1 MNFIRAELIHKAFLM
16 QPIKAFSFVHYNT
29 NIKVSKNN
37 DCLVVELVGRRG
49 QKGLLEIFHDLYDLL
64 FLMLGAYPIRQNLT
78 YNDKAIDTSE
88 WVGRYMTATHFNETE
103 AAFGDITIENINSNS
118 LINIKKVH
126 MQSLSSLSHI
136 VSKYY
141 EHVVTNHKI
150 ELMLHTIDG
159 FFIHSIYYDELL
171 QKKRQ
176 KAKCN
181 DTKYNENVER
191 VFKQFFYYHRKY
203 NCEILSVLGITK
215 KIFYKTVTDTRNDFS
230 HLLGKK
236 KNRLISGGDMVY
248 YMDLIFIAERLF
260 ILDEIL
266 NLRSNESMIQEYMY
280 IMHDWIDEVVNN
292 RKNRIKSKRYI
303 NIQKLH
309 KIERNLCLVK

>member
-1 MNFIRAELIHKAFLM
+1 M
-16 QPIKAFSFVHYNT
+16 
-29 NIKVSKNN
+29 
-37 DCLVVELVGRRG
+37 
-49 QKGLLEIFHDLYDLL
+49 
-64 FLMLGAYPIRQNLT
+64 
-78 YNDKAIDTSE
+78 
-88 WVGRYMTATHFNETE
+88 
-103 AAFGDITIENINSNS
+103 
-118 LINIKKVH
+118 
-126 MQSLSSLSHI
+126 
-136 VSKYY
+136 
-141 EHVVTNHKI
+141 
-150 ELMLHTIDG
+150 
-159 FFIHSIYYDELL
+159 
-171 QKKRQ
+171 
-176 KAKCN
+176 
-181 DTKYNENVER
+181 
-191 VFKQFFYYHRKY
+191 
-203 NCEILSVLGITK
+203 LGITK

-266 NLRSNESMIQEYMY
+266 NLRLNESMIQEYMY